1 MNQHPF
7 SLRRRGRGMRWN
19 AMEKKQ
25 GIELDVSQWQRGMYY
40 FRLVYGDAMVAG
52 EKVIV
57 E

>member
-25 GIELDVSQWQRGMYY
+25 NG
-40 FRLVYGDAMVAG
+40 
-52 EKVIV
+52 
-57 E
+57 